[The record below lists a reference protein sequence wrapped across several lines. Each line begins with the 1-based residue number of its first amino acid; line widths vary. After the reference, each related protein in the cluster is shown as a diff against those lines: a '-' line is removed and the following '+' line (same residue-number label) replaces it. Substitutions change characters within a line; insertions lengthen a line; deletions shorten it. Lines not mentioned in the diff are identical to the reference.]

1 MKATSEKGADVS
13 AGYTKARLAQLE
25 NMLQE
30 LRRCEEQKRQQS
42 VESASVVVKQ
52 KLLNDQ
58 LLQIQDELAAAQTS
72 KAKLCEEI
80 GTLKQAKEHQAK
92 QLSKY
97 KIDLQAARESHA
109 AMTKKMGE
117 LETSTWTIKQQY
129 IRSLASRIKT
139 SALVLQQLNVKNG
152 AAFGAR
158 TAETCSEWEKTN
170 PNKRK
175 RIMEENGK
183 QREVGGN
190 KPKKA
195 GIAAENESESREQQ
209 SENVV
214 VEQVT
219 AAKTKQAVTLV
230 NHHEPLP
237 SDDTNQ
243 QESDRV
249 ENERQVAEL
258 QAQVAKLE
266 LEHSALKD
274 KYKALE
280 RMHDEV
286 LGDSKTSAQEIE
298 AKDSK
303 IEELTERLEISR
315 SKQHATHADIN
326 STTDEPKEAFEGR
339 LKMLEENLA
348 QMNGYADQLEMVIAQ
363 CPSCTIK
370 LQNESTQDSVSNKAE

>member
-109 AMTKKMGE
+109 AMTKKMGSWRRRRGRSSSS
-117 LETSTWTIKQQY
+117 TSGAPCMHFLDLMEYWSLTVCTVWF
-129 IRSLASRIKT
+129 RSLASRIKT

-158 TAETCSEWEKTN
+158 TAETCSEWRRLTEQAQAYH
-170 PNKRK
+170 
-175 RIMEENGK
+175 G
-183 QREVGGN
+183 REWETTRGWRQQGIGSVLALLRTFISRFYQ
-190 KPKKA
+190 PKKA

-266 LEHSALKD
+266 LEHSALKGT
-274 KYKALE
+274 YKALE

-315 SKQHATHADIN
+315 SS
-326 STTDEPKEAFEGR
+326 STPLMLTSILQLMNPKKL
-339 LKMLEENLA
+339 LKDA
-348 QMNGYADQLEMVIAQ
+348 
-363 CPSCTIK
+363 
-370 LQNESTQDSVSNKAE
+370 